1 MVLRQQNKRIVLV
14 HPRGS
19 NWFPGRRDI
28 TDIANRMVPQGM
40 LSIAAWLTR
49 DGHDVFVYDCLGP
62 GAPVDIDR
70 QAPGHSGIRSA
81 NRRLFRH
88 HVVVPRRG
96 RMRKR
101 SKTRS
106 PILSPSAAACMYRP
120 CAKFFWQIIRFRLSG
135 GG

>member
-49 DGHDVFVYDCLGP
+49 EGVVTSVHK
-62 GAPVDIDR
+62 
-70 QAPGHSGIRSA
+70 
-81 NRRLFRH
+81 RL
-88 HVVVPRRG
+88 
-96 RMRKR
+96 
-101 SKTRS
+101 T
-106 PILSPSAAACMYRP
+106 
-120 CAKFFWQIIRFRLSG
+120 
-135 GG
+135 